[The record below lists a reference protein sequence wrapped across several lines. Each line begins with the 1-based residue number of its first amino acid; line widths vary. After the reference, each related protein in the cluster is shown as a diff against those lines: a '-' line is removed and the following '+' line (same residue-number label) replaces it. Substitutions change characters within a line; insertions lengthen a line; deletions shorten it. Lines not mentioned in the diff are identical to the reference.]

1 MKLLIVSHTPHYLHG
16 DTVVGFGPTVREI
29 DHLTRLFTSVVHLAP
44 LHRDETAP
52 ASSLPY
58 RSSAVSLHPLPVT
71 GGEGGLAKLGILL
84 RAPAFLSTLRREL
97 KGVEAWHVRAPANV
111 ALLSMAAFALL
122 PARPCWVK
130 YAGNWHPDGP
140 EALSYTWQR
149 RWLTRPRELVAVTVN
164 GRWPGDPPHLVAFRN
179 PSFEEDEIAAAGKG
193 PRQLPGPGER
203 LELLFVGRLEEKKG
217 AGRALEILAGLRARG
232 VVARLVLV
240 GAGTERPQLESRAA
254 ELGVGEST
262 FFAGEL
268 PRPELAPLY
277 RRAHF
282 LLLPSR
288 SSEGWPKVL
297 SEAMAYGALPLAGA
311 VSSIPQIL
319 GEASVGRALPPG
331 DIAGFL
337 AALGEYLE
345 GPELFAAESARARE
359 VAADFTY
366 DRHLAA
372 IQELFFK
379 RWKIQLAP
387 CLPMPR

>member
-1 MKLLIVSHTPHYLHG
+1 MKLLIVSHTPHYLRG

-44 LHRDETAP
+44 FHRRERAP
-52 ASSLPY
+52 ASALPY
-58 RSSAVSLHPLPVT
+58 RSSAVTLQPLPVT
-71 GGEGGLAKLGILL
+71 GGDGGLAKLGILL
-84 RAPAFLSTLRREL
+84 HAPAFLRTLRREL
-97 KGVEAWHVRAPANV
+97 KGADAWHVRAPANV
-111 ALLSMAAFALL
+111 ALLSMAAYALL

-149 RWLTRPRELVAVTVN
+149 RWLTLPRELVAVTVN
-164 GRWPGDPPHLVAFRN
+164 GRWPEDPPHLVAFRN
-179 PSFEEDEIAAAGKG
+179 PSFETDEIATAGTG
-193 PRQLPGPGER
+193 PRQLPGPGEV

-217 AGRALEILAGLRARG
+217 AGRALEILAGLRAQG
-232 VVARLVLV
+232 LAARLVVV
-240 GAGTERPQLESRAA
+240 GDGPAKPLLKSRAV
-254 ELGVGEST
+254 ELGVENATLFS
-262 FFAGEL
+262 GEL
-268 PRPELAPLY
+268 PRPELASFY

-297 SEAMAYGALPLAGA
+297 SEAMAFGALPLAGA
-311 VSSIPQIL
+311 ISSIPQIL
-319 GEASVGRALPPG
+319 HEAGVGRSLPPE
-331 DIAGFL
+331 DIAGFMD
-337 AALGEYLE
+337 ALGEYLSR
-345 GPELFAAESARARE
+345 PELFAAESSRARE

-372 IQELFFK
+372 IQELFEK

>member
-1 MKLLIVSHTPHYLHG
+1 MKLLIVSHTPHYLRG
-16 DTVVGFGPTVREI
+16 DAVVGFGPTVREI

-44 LHRDETAP
+44 LHRQERAP
-52 ASSLPY
+52 ASALPY
-58 RSSAVSLHPLPVT
+58 RSSAVSLQPLPVT

-84 RAPAFLSTLRREL
+84 HAPAFLRTLRHEL
-97 KGVEAWHVRAPANV
+97 KSADAWHVRAPANV
-111 ALLSMAAFALL
+111 ALLAMATFPLL
-122 PARPCWVK
+122 PARPCWIK
-130 YAGNWHPDGP
+130 YAGNWHPGGP
-140 EALSYTWQR
+140 EAFSYTWQR
-149 RWLTRPRELVAVTVN
+149 RWLARPRELVAVTVN

-179 PSFEEDEIAAAGKG
+179 PSFEADEIAAAGTG
-193 PRQLPGPGER
+193 PRRLPGPGEV

-217 AGRALEILAGLRARG
+217 AGRALEVLAGLRARG
-232 VVARLVLV
+232 VAAHLVLV
-240 GAGTERPQLESRAA
+240 GDGPGRPIFENRAV
-254 ELGVGEST
+254 ELGVENASV
-262 FFAGEL
+262 FFGEL
-268 PRPELAPLY
+268 PRPELIPLY
-277 RRAHF
+277 HRAHF

-311 VSSIPQIL
+311 ISSIPQIL
-319 GEASVGRALPPG
+319 SEAGVGRSLPPG
-331 DIAGFL
+331 DIEGFV
-337 AALGEYLE
+337 ATLGEYLAR
-345 GPELFAAESARARE
+345 PELFATESARARE